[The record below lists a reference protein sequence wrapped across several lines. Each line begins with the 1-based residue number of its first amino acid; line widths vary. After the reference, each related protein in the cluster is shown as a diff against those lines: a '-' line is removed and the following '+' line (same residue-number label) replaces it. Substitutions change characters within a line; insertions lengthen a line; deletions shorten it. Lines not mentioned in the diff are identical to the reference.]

1 MRIIHAYEKL
11 SKLAEIEFGNLF
23 TEKQLEDIKI
33 NKGKTGQLLE
43 LALGMTLSSRSLD
56 FEDGELKTNKC
67 DRMGNSTETIFITQ
81 ISSFLDDMLSMHPFE
96 ETPLFEKTKS
106 MLYVPVCKEG
116 EPETWKF
123 FPCIFIDIRDPRYRR
138 LADIWKSDYESICR
152 QLKQQIENEPGGEIH
167 TSNGQHLQVRCKDW
181 KDGKGEY
188 HPIYSDIYQRVVAGK
203 NHAFYFQKK
212 FVYDV
217 KRFSTGYWF

>member
-1 MRIIHAYEKL
+1 MKIIEAYEKL
-11 SKLAEIEFGNLF
+11 SKLAEIEFGELF
-23 TEKQLEDIKI
+23 SEEQLKNIKV

-43 LALGMTLSSRSLD
+43 LALGMPLSSKSLD

-67 DRMGNSTETIFITQ
+67 DGMGNSTETIFITQ
-81 ISSFLDDMLSMHPFE
+81 ISSFIDSMIDGRPFE
-96 ETPLFEKTKS
+96 ETPLYEKIKS

-116 EPETWKF
+116 EPEQWKF
-123 FPCIFIDIRDPRYRR
+123 FPCIFVDIRDPRYRG
-138 LADIWKSDYESICR
+138 LLDIWRKDYETICR
-152 QLKQQIENEPGGEIH
+152 QIKQHIEESPDHGIH

-188 HPIYSDIYQRVVAGK
+188 HPIYSVRYQRIVADK

-212 FVYDV
+212 FVYDI
-217 KRFSTGYWF
+217 KRLSTGYWF

>member
-1 MRIIHAYEKL
+1 MKIIKAYEKL
-11 SKLAEIEFGNLF
+11 NQLAGVEFGKLF
-23 TEKQLEDIKI
+23 RAEQLENIRV

-43 LALGMTLSSRSLD
+43 LALGLPLSSRSLD

-81 ISSFLDDMLSMHPFE
+81 ISSFIDDMLSFRPFE
-96 ETPLFEKTKS
+96 ETPLYEKTKS

-116 EPETWKF
+116 EPEQWKF

-138 LADIWKSDYESICR
+138 LAAVWKKDYEIICR
-152 QLKQQIENEPGGEIH
+152 KIKKDIEDQGRGIH
-167 TSNGQHLQVRCKDW
+167 TVSGQHLQVRCKDW
-181 KDGKGEY
+181 KDKKGEY
-188 HPIYSDIYQRVVAGK
+188 HPIYSSRYRRVVADK

-212 FVYDV
+212 FVSDI
-217 KRFSTGYWF
+217 KRFCTGDWL